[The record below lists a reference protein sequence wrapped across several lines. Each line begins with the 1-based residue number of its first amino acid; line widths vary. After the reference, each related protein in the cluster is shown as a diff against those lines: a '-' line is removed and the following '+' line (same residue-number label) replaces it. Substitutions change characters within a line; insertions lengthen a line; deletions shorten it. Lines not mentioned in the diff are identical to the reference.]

1 MEAGGAPGTQQEG
14 LYKRPQVGN
23 SDEAGGLNMEENQF
37 NKLLKAGLVMDLLN
51 LVVTG
56 DFMVAL

>member
-1 MEAGGAPGTQQEG
+1 M
-14 LYKRPQVGN
+14 YKRPQVGN